1 MSESGYCKITW
12 SGTGV
17 YIQTTHRPVV
27 IDLIKGLMQT
37 LPAMAVTYTH
47 SLDDAKPH
55 PMDPYYRDTEIRLS
69 KLDGRDEPVAFWL
82 LQKLCAVGWEPFQMR
97 NDEYHLRLRG

>member
-27 IDLIKGLMQT
+27 IDLIRELMEA
-37 LPAMAVTYTH
+37 LPSLSATYTRF
-47 SLDDAKPH
+47 LDEGTPH
-55 PMDPYYRDTEIRLS
+55 PMDVYRRSTEIRLS
-69 KLDGRDEPVAFWL
+69 KLDGRDESVAFWL
-82 LQKLCAVGWEPFQMR
+82 LQKLCNLGWEPFQMR
-97 NDEYHLRLRG
+97 NDEYHLRLTG